1 MLKIIL
7 LSLLAIVVIFVIVV
21 AMQPEDFKVT
31 RSATIAAP
39 AATVFAQVNDFH
51 KWEAWSPWA
60 KIDPNSKATYSG
72 PESGPGASF
81 AWAGNNEVGE
91 GRMTIKE
98 SQPNDRILVDLQ
110 FIKPFAANNLAEFTF
125 KPQGDQTQ
133 VTWTMSGKNNFMFKA
148 FSLFMNCDKMV
159 GPQFEKGLAS
169 MKAIAEAKPAS

>member
-7 LSLLAIVVIFVIVV
+7 LSLLAVVVIFVVIV
-21 AMQPEDFKVT
+21 AMQPEDFKVS

-60 KIDPNSKATYSG
+60 KMDPNSKATYSG

-98 SQPNDRILVDLQ
+98 SKPNDLVLIDLQ
-110 FIKPFAANNLAEFTF
+110 FIKPFAANNVAEFTF

-133 VTWTMSGKNNFMFKA
+133 VTWTMSGKNNFFFKA

-159 GPQFEKGLAS
+159 GPQFEKGLSS
-169 MKAIAEAKPAS
+169 MKAISEAKPAS